1 MKSNLFILTVVLI
14 TCRPFLPVLEYL
26 VNYDKIITELCVNRD
41 RPELDCNG
49 FCYLKKEVSK
59 TSEDQQKDKIPRTIK
74 SIDFFVYNSE
84 LKIENIITDKI
95 ILINSD
101 FLKEDKNQFLLS
113 NLLQPPI
120 V

>member
-1 MKSNLFILTVVLI
+1 LKSHLFILTVVLI
-14 TCRPFLPVLEYL
+14 TCRPLLPVLEYL
-26 VNYDKIITELCVNRD
+26 VNYDEIVTELCTNKD

-59 TSEDQQKDKIPRTIK
+59 TSEDQQKDKIPTSIK
-74 SIDFFVYNSE
+74 SIDLFVYSSE
-84 LKIENIITDKI
+84 LKIENIITENIK
-95 ILINSD
+95 LTKSD
-101 FLKEDKNQFLLS
+101 FVLEDKNQFLLS